1 MELHMTEQSE
11 PLHPQDGEQQTRKF
25 GVTHGT
31 KLSLH
36 EASEVLK
43 VCLFVCLPTSK
54 FKYMNPNR

>member
-1 MELHMTEQSE
+1 MTEQSE

-31 KLSLH
+31 KLSLN

-43 VCLFVCLPTSK
+43 VCLFVWMCA
-54 FKYMNPNR
+54 FKVKYINPRK